1 MIESLV
7 IGLEI
12 ILYDHYFK
20 KMITNG
26 EIIKSF
32 PYKNLIFSVI
42 IANLVSFII
51 GILVFSL
58 FDYLLY
64 NFIIV
69 F

>member
-1 MIESLV
+1 MIESIV

-26 EIIKSF
+26 EMIKSV

-42 IANLVSFII
+42 IANFVSFII
-51 GILVFSL
+51 GILVFRL